1 MAKRITEKVLVQR
14 LLLIINEGQREA
26 TYKLALLLA
35 LIDWCTTNSAKN
47 SPNRIPTSELAERVL
62 ALYWDQVL
70 PYHPPKGRNALVLK
84 QGNKPLILSTVAGL
98 RRTAGNTTS
107 LTQTKRRF
115 ATEYQR
121 AVRAIDRVLADQPI
135 PRLQIVNRQKIPFL
149 YDVRWQPKKGAA
161 IVAKG
166 NGHIDLLPGVREGLA
181 ALGSLLRPII
191 ERVWVGDLI
200 ARNRLESEEHFVY
213 QHLFGSERRAFP
225 TAARKALTGLQDG
238 SCFYCKVR
246 LTARSHID
254 HFIPWSKYPN
264 DAIENLVLACERCN
278 SSKTDY
284 LATPSLVD
292 NWLSH
297 IKTHGAALSSI
308 ADTTNLDSDAH
319 RTIRLAQGKYNELA
333 DGAVLWQSNR
343 TLTQL
348 TAVHK
353 RQISALFL

>member
-84 QGNKPLILSTVAGL
+84 QGNKPLVLSTVAGL

-161 IVAKG
+161 IVARG
-166 NGHIDLLPGVREGLA
+166 NAYIDLLPGVREGLA
-181 ALGSLLRPII
+181 ALGSPLRPII
-191 ERVWVGDLI
+191 ERVWVSDLI
-200 ARNRLESEEHFVY
+200 ERNKLESEELFVH

-225 TAARKALTGLQDG
+225 PAARKALSNLQDG
-238 SCFYCKVR
+238 SCFYCKIR
-246 LTARSHID
+246 LTTRSHID

-278 SSKTDY
+278 SSKTDF
-284 LATPSLVD
+284 LPTPSLVGD
-292 NWLSH
+292 WLSH
-297 IKTHGAALSSI
+297 IEAHGTTLSTI
-308 ADTTNLDSDAH
+308 ADKTNLDSDAH

-348 TAVHK
+348 TATHK
-353 RQISALFL
+353 RQITELFL

>member
-35 LIDWCTTNSAKN
+35 LIDWCTTNSANN

-98 RRTAGNTTS
+98 RRAAGNTTS

-191 ERVWVGDLI
+191 ERV
-200 ARNRLESEEHFVY
+200 
-213 QHLFGSERRAFP
+213 
-225 TAARKALTGLQDG
+225 
-238 SCFYCKVR
+238 
-246 LTARSHID
+246 
-254 HFIPWSKYPN
+254 
-264 DAIENLVLACERCN
+264 
-278 SSKTDY
+278 
-284 LATPSLVD
+284 
-292 NWLSH
+292 
-297 IKTHGAALSSI
+297 
-308 ADTTNLDSDAH
+308 
-319 RTIRLAQGKYNELA
+319 
-333 DGAVLWQSNR
+333 
-343 TLTQL
+343 
-348 TAVHK
+348 
-353 RQISALFL
+353 

>member
-14 LLLIINEGQREA
+14 LLLIINEGKREA

-47 SPNRIPTSELAERVL
+47 SPSRIQTRELAERVL

-70 PYHPPKGRNALVLK
+70 PYHPPKGRSALVLK
-84 QGNKPLILSTVAGL
+84 QGNKPLILSTVAEL
-98 RRTAGNTTS
+98 RKTAGNTAS
-107 LTQTKRRF
+107 LTQTKRRY

-135 PRLQIVNRQKIPFL
+135 PRLQMVNRQKIPFL
-149 YDVRWQPKKGAA
+149 YDVKWQPKKGAA
-161 IVAKG
+161 AVAKCDA
-166 NGHIDLLPGVREGLA
+166 HIDLLPGVRDGVA

-191 ERVWVGDLI
+191 ERVWVSDLVE
-200 ARNRLESEEHFVY
+200 RNKLDSEELFVH

-225 TAARKALTGLQDG
+225 TAARKALSGLQG
-238 SCFYCKVR
+238 GLCFYCQTR
-246 LTARSHID
+246 LATKSHID

-264 DAIENLVLACERCN
+264 DAIENLVLTCERCN

-284 LATPSLVD
+284 LATPDLVGS
-292 NWLSH
+292 WLSH
-297 IKTHGAALSSI
+297 IKTHATTLSAI
-308 ADTTNLDSDAH
+308 ADQANLDSDAD
-319 RTIRLAQGKYNELA
+319 RTIRLAQGKYNEIA
-333 DGAVLWQSNR
+333 DGALLWKANR

-353 RQISALFL
+353 RQLNAHFP